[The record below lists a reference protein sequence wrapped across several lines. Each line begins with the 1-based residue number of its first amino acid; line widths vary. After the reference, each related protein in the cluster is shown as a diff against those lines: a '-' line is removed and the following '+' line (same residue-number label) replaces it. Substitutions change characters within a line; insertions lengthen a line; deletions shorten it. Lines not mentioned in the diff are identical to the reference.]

1 MADFQTKVNIYPAVG
16 VPGAFASVNPIVSTS
31 LGRIAGA
38 DVPIGGF
45 CWDDPSNEGE
55 VLPSGTGKPLGF
67 VCRDVIYPIASFDP
81 AQNFVPEGCT
91 PCIMVEGDFYVQ
103 PEAAVTKGQKVFANL
118 TTGAVSGG
126 AAGATVS
133 GSVETDWAFA
143 TGAEAGGIA
152 IITNYGATR
161 LFRQLA
167 HKGGHK

>member
-1 MADFQTKVNIYPAVG
+1 MSDFQAKVNTYPAVG

-152 IITNYGATR
+152 IITNYGATPVIP
-161 LFRQLA
+161 A
-167 HKGGHK
+167 AGA

>member
-103 PEAAVTKGQKVFANL
+103 PEATVTKGQKVFANL

-152 IITNYGATR
+152 IITNYGATPVIP
-161 LFRQLA
+161 A
-167 HKGGHK
+167 AGA